1 MTTEGSSMPHDTVT
15 SAPPPID
22 LDLADFNLLDAEWI
36 PVRCAD
42 GSSKRFGL
50 LEVFRQSEHIVAI
63 SDHRP
68 TSVVA
73 VYRILLAILHRS
85 LAVSGTIWTDGDRA
99 QWYRTGLPIAAVETH
114 LEGLRDRFFVFHPE
128 CPFMQV
134 AALALFPET
143 AEKFKPWSQISI
155 DSANGN
161 NPVLFDHS
169 VDVVATDRAVREV
182 VLDLLGFLQFTP
194 GGLVKTLR
202 ASDKAGPIANT
213 AATLALGDTLQKT
226 LLLNLHPMAA
236 AGSVDED
243 LPSWERPPPQR
254 ASLEAGEK
262 PAVGPNDRYT
272 RISRAVLLR
281 KSSPQYAEPTVRD
294 LRFAVGEALG
304 EDANA
309 PDPMAS
315 YRMGSKD
322 LVRIT
327 FQEGR
332 STWRDLGSLL
342 PDPTSGHARP
352 AAVLE
357 WSRNLQDRLDETS
370 NDALP
375 ILIAGLCS
383 DQAKLVRWRSES
395 YRIPLGALRSADVA
409 VEIRRQLARC
419 ESLHFDLRMA
429 AAQMLAEAMPT
440 PTSRDTAGRA
450 RKTLE
455 AGPLTPEFFAV
466 AERSLPALMNAVS
479 SGDLDGAHEQWTR
492 ALIQASKAAWGAA
505 EQQLGSSTAA
515 VRARAKT
522 SFRFARLLKGLADP
536 EPIRHQ
542 GAMHE

>member
-1 MTTEGSSMPHDTVT
+1 
-15 SAPPPID
+15 
-22 LDLADFNLLDAEWI
+22 
-36 PVRCAD
+36 VRCAD
-42 GSSKRFGL
+42 GSSTRLGL

-85 LAVSGTIWTDGDRA
+85 LAVSGTIWTDAHRA
-99 QWYRTGLPIAAVETH
+99 QWYRTGLPIATVETY
-114 LEGLRDRFFVFHPE
+114 LERLRDRFFVFHPE

-134 AALALFPET
+134 AALAQFPET

-169 VDVVATDRAVREV
+169 VDVVATDRAVRDV

-202 ASDKAGPIANT
+202 ESDKAGPIANT
-213 AATLALGDTLQKT
+213 AATLALGNTLQST
-226 LLLNLHPMAA
+226 LLFNLHPMTPTRPLE
-236 AGSVDED
+236 ED
-243 LPSWERPPPQR
+243 LPSWERPPSQR
-254 ASLEAGEK
+254 TSLKSVAK

-281 KSSPQYAEPTVRD
+281 KSNPQGKEPTVRD
-294 LRFAVGEALG
+294 IRFAVGESLD

-315 YRMGSKD
+315 YRMRNKNF
-322 LVRIT
+322 VRIT

-342 PDPTSGHARP
+342 PDPSGRHARP
-352 AAVLE
+352 APVLE
-357 WSRNLQDRLDETS
+357 WSRNLQDRLEETS
-370 NDALP
+370 SDALP
-375 ILIAGLCS
+375 VLVAGLCS
-383 DQAKLVRWRSES
+383 RDAKFVRWRSES
-395 YRIPLGALRSADVA
+395 YRIPLGALRSADAA
-409 VEIRRQLARC
+409 VEIRRQLERC
-419 ESLHFDLRMA
+419 ESLYEELHIA
-429 AAQMLAEAMPT
+429 ATQMLAEAMPT
-440 PTSRDTAGRA
+440 PNSKNTKGRA
-450 RKTLE
+450 RKALD
-455 AGPLTPEFFAV
+455 AGPLTPEYFAV
-466 AERSLPALMNAVS
+466 AERSLPALMQAVS
-479 SGDLDGAHEQWTR
+479 DGDLERAHEQWTR
-492 ALIQASKAAWGAA
+492 ALAQASKAAWRAA

-522 SFRFARLLKGLADP
+522 SIHLVRLLNGLVDSDP
-536 EPIRHQ
+536 TRHK
-542 GAMHE
+542 GAMNE